1 MDQNGTK
8 SQEGGE
14 TEDDF
19 SALLTPHRSLSP
31 RGFLVLMTLIGVIS
45 FAGGTAFIMV
55 GAWPVFGFFG
65 LDALAIY
72 YAFKLNYRS
81 ARAYERVS
89 ISDGKLTITKISAS
103 GSANDWTFNPY
114 WARVELAS
122 RPGRSSQLCIGSH
135 GRSLVL
141 GAFLAESERQ
151 EFAAT
156 LEKALHA
163 SRNSVAV

>member
-1 MDQNGTK
+1 MDQNGAK

-14 TEDDF
+14 TGDDF
-19 SALLTPHRSLSP
+19 FALLTPHRSLSP
-31 RGFLVLMTLIGVIS
+31 RGFLILMSVICVIS
-45 FAGGTAFIMV
+45 FVGGMAFFLV
-55 GAWPVFGFFG
+55 GAWPVFGFFV

-72 YAFKLNYRS
+72 YAFRLNYRS
-81 ARAYERVS
+81 ARAYERVL
-89 ISDGKLTITKISAS
+89 ISGGKLTITRVSAS
-103 GSANDWTFNPY
+103 GKAQDWTFNPY

-141 GAFLAESERQ
+141 GAFLAENERQ
-151 EFAAT
+151 EFAAV

-163 SRNSVAV
+163 NRNPVAV